1 MKFFFIPDK
10 TIITISILCA
20 IGIYFMITYVINAHI
35 WYSTIPTILAIGLF
49 IFFILKTPYCTY
61 IEKET
66 IIVKQ
71 VFGSIK
77 STDIK
82 SIKPIKKTDLANTT
96 RVLGNGGFLGYVG
109 TFHSP
114 KLGKFYMAAINK
126 NELVKIVTYSGK
138 IYVINYPHS
147 LLEDRI
153 NE

>member
-1 MKFFFIPDK
+1 
-10 TIITISILCA
+10 
-20 IGIYFMITYVINAHI
+20 MITYVINAHE

-77 STDIK
+77 ITDIK

-96 RVLGNGGFLGYVG
+96 RVLENGGFLGHVG

-126 NELVKIVTYSGK
+126 NELVKIV
-138 IYVINYPHS
+138 I
-147 LLEDRI
+147 
-153 NE
+153 